1 MERTGEEAKTE
12 ESTRGGAWTARWA
25 GSQRG
30 EEARQQAERPQGRP
44 GQKPQE
50 DPRRQ
55 AQRSTAAA
63 RAPQER
69 VRAAISSIQARF
81 GKCAIGLGLLGI
93 RYVPGKTGDVSAIRR
108 GGPTRAC
115 VSERVFMRGGNA

>member
-1 MERTGEEAKTE
+1 MEPTCEKATSE
-12 ESTRGGAWTARWA
+12 ESACSGARPIGRP

-30 EEARQQAERPQGRP
+30 QEAREQTKRPQRRP

-55 AQRSTAAA
+55 AQRSAATT

-69 VRAAISSIQARF
+69 VSAAISSIQARF
-81 GKCAIGLGLLGI
+81 GKCAIGLGYLGI
-93 RYVPGKTGDVSAIRR
+93 RYV
-108 GGPTRAC
+108 
-115 VSERVFMRGGNA
+115 RVRLEPSL